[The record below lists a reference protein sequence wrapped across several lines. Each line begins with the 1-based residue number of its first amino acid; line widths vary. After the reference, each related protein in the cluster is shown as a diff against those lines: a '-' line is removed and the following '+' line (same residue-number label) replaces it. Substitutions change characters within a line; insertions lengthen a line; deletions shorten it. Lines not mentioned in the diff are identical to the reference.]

1 MEIKNAKFLKSS
13 SNNKGCPPPDKAEY
27 AFIGRSNVGKSSLI
41 NMICNHKDLAKTS
54 SKPGK
59 TQLINHFLIDDKWYL
74 VDLPGYG
81 YAKTSK
87 SNLDKFEELISD
99 YITKRK
105 NLICVFI
112 LIDSRLE
119 LQPIDGQFM
128 EWCAEH
134 EIPFCLAFTKIDKL
148 GKNQW
153 ASNFAKYK
161 KRLMDYWG
169 EVPQT
174 FETSA
179 EKKQG
184 KEAILAYIEENFQ
197 YFIPPPKKAK
207 SEEDDENNF

>member
-1 MEIKNAKFLKSS
+1 MEIKSAKFLKSS
-13 SNNKGCPPPDKAEY
+13 SNNKGCPPPDKPEY

-41 NMICNHKDLAKTS
+41 NMICNQKDLAKTS
-54 SKPGK
+54 AKPGK
-59 TQLINHFLIDDKWYL
+59 TQLINHFMIDDKWYL

-87 SNLDKFEELISD
+87 SNLAKFEELISE

-128 EWCAEH
+128 DWCTEH

-153 ASNFAKYK
+153 ASNFVKYK

-169 EVPQT
+169 ELPPI
-174 FETSA
+174 FETSS
-179 EKKQG
+179 EKKTG
-184 KEAILAYIEENFQ
+184 KEAILDYIEDNFQ
-197 YFIPPPKKAK
+197 YFMPPPKKAK
-207 SEEDDENNF
+207 SEEND